1 MIFRSLIFIICGFMV
16 AYGASW
22 LSRQDGT
29 SSMTWLGYQIEI
41 ETSYLVVI
49 IAGLVIAAI
58 VIDRLIRALVR
69 WPRLFSSGWQ
79 ARRRHKGE
87 KALSLGFVA
96 LAAGDLKAASREARR
111 AEKLLETTILT
122 DLLIA
127 QSAHAKGDVKAASQ
141 YFKKLANEKD
151 TAYFGQLGLM
161 RLHQEDSGGQISNAA
176 LTAAQK
182 AFALDPTSAEAAHMI
197 LKQAL
202 QDKQWRKA
210 IDCLKIY
217 MNHSGGQSQNEIDKA
232 KNLYA
237 QLVTHRAKAEA
248 ETDVKQA
255 RALCEDAL
263 REAPDFIPAHAQLV
277 ALYREKNDKRAAMRA
292 ADKAFTLMPQ
302 KDSLLLV
309 AQTRQDNDGQLI
321 SHLTK
326 LAGRSSY
333 ADEAYLAIAEFAI
346 EVGIWASASQSL
358 GQISDKAIKSNH
370 LYLVKAQIA
379 KAQEDDEA
387 HKDALRLAATAPRAG
402 QWSCQACHHHP
413 EEYRFICPSCEAPA
427 QIDWQWPKTKGP
439 KTNGLTTNAP
449 ATNALSLD
457 NQ

>member
-1 MIFRSLIFIICGFMV
+1 MIFRSLILILCGLLV

-41 ETSYLVVI
+41 ETSYLVVMLV
-49 IAGLVIAAI
+49 GLVIAAI
-58 VIDRLIRALVR
+58 LIDRLIRALVR

-79 ARRRHKGE
+79 ARRRQKGE

-96 LAAGDLKAASREARR
+96 LAAGDIKVASREARR

-127 QSAHAKGDVKAASQ
+127 QSAHAKGDVRAASQ
-141 YFKKLANEKD
+141 YFKKLAAEKD

-182 AFALDPTSAEAAHMI
+182 AFALDPTSAEAAQMI

-217 MNHSGGQSQNEIDKA
+217 MNHSGGQSQSEIDKA
-232 KNLYA
+232 KNLFA
-237 QLVTHRAKAEA
+237 QLITHKAIAEA
-248 ETDVKQA
+248 ETDAKQA
-255 RALCEDAL
+255 RALCEEAL
-263 REAPDFIPAHAQLV
+263 TEAPDFIPAHTQLV
-277 ALYREKNDKRAAMRA
+277 AHYRQKNDRRAAMRV
-292 ADKAFTLMPQ
+292 ADKAFTISPQ
-302 KDSLLLV
+302 KDSLSLV
-309 AQTRQDNDGQLI
+309 RQTRQDNDGQLI

-326 LAGRSSY
+326 LAGRSSH
-333 ADEAYLAIAEFAI
+333 ADEAYLAIAQFAI

-358 GQISDKAIKSNH
+358 GQMFQRAVKSNH
-370 LYLVKAQIA
+370 YYLVKAQIA

-387 HKDALRLAATAPRAG
+387 HEEALRLAATAPRAG
-402 QWSCQACHHHP
+402 QWVCHACHHHLD
-413 EEYRFICPSCEAPA
+413 EYRFTCPSCEAPA
-427 QIDWQWPKTKGP
+427 QIDWQWPI
-439 KTNGLTTNAP
+439 
-449 ATNALSLD
+449 TNALRLD
-457 NQ
+457 NE